1 MQYQSSPSAR
11 QFARALRQ
19 QMTDGERLLWR
30 HLQYQQ
36 LGYKF
41 RKQHPVGAY
50 IADFACLKPAL
61 IVELDG
67 SQHAVQNAY
76 DRSRDAFLKT
86 QGFTVLRFA
95 SNAVFQ
101 NLDGVLSCIQMQLY
115 TLSQQ
120 PPPQPS
126 PKGGGNF
133 LHSRAPKGEGSQN
146 FTPAPLP
153 QGEG

>member
-1 MQYQSSPSAR
+1 MQYQSSLQTR

-19 QMTDGERLLWR
+19 RMTDSERLLWR
-30 HLQYQQ
+30 HLQHKQ

-41 RKQHPVGAY
+41 RKQHTIGTY
-50 IADFACLKPAL
+50 IADFACIQPRL

-67 SQHAVQNAY
+67 SQHAAQNAY
-76 DRSRDAFLKT
+76 DQNREAFLKA

-101 NLDGVLSCIQMQLY
+101 NLAGVLSCIQAQLHS
-115 TLSQQ
+115 LSQQ

-126 PKGGGNF
+126 PKGGGSF
-133 LHSRAPKGEGSQN
+133 LHSR
-146 FTPAPLP
+146 
-153 QGEG
+153 